1 MARDEN
7 TNEYSAIPVKSESL
21 LWKTAKLGAF
31 FGLTG
36 MALKKTKINKD
47 YSDMISFGLVAAGTL
62 LNTDENES
70 YSEDLTA
77 LGSVLAIYS
86 GHKAFK
92 QALDNPDFYKKAYGY
107 AEKADNFTKDFNIFT
122 SEVYRRTTDSLKTGI
137 GQAIGDAF
145 QNGSEKGIVSSILT
159 GAKDIGKVM
168 FDTFSSGVKQ
178 LVEQKTNIIRNVVD
192 NSEYKRVTEYN
203 AENPE
208 FVEVV
213 KHIVTNNTTDALDV
227 DVVNNDSVM
236 KTMYKKFLSV
246 PMFANLKSLI
256 GGRCLYNRRN
266 NPPCRKSINGNR
278 C

>member
-70 YSEDLTA
+70 YSNDLTT

-92 QALDNPDFYKKAYGY
+92 QALDDPDFYKKAYSY
-107 AEKADNFTKDFNIFT
+107 AEKADNF
-122 SEVYRRTTDSLKTGI
+122 Y
-137 GQAIGDAF
+137 
-145 QNGSEKGIVSSILT
+145 
-159 GAKDIGKVM
+159 
-168 FDTFSSGVKQ
+168 
-178 LVEQKTNIIRNVVD
+178 
-192 NSEYKRVTEYN
+192 
-203 AENPE
+203 
-208 FVEVV
+208 
-213 KHIVTNNTTDALDV
+213 
-227 DVVNNDSVM
+227 
-236 KTMYKKFLSV
+236 
-246 PMFANLKSLI
+246 
-256 GGRCLYNRRN
+256 
-266 NPPCRKSINGNR
+266 
-278 C
+278 

>member
-92 QALDNPDFYKKAYGY
+92 QALDNPDFYKKAYSY
-107 AEKADNFTKDFNIFT
+107 AEKADNFTKDFILA
-122 SEVYRRTTDSLKTGI
+122 TDLDK
-137 GQAIGDAF
+137 F
-145 QNGSEKGIVSSILT
+145 P
-159 GAKDIGKVM
+159 
-168 FDTFSSGVKQ
+168 
-178 LVEQKTNIIRNVVD
+178 LV
-192 NSEYKRVTEYN
+192 
-203 AENPE
+203 
-208 FVEVV
+208 
-213 KHIVTNNTTDALDV
+213 
-227 DVVNNDSVM
+227 
-236 KTMYKKFLSV
+236 
-246 PMFANLKSLI
+246 SLI
-256 GGRCLYNRRN
+256 N
-266 NPPCRKSINGNR
+266 NLP
-278 C
+278 